1 MLSVSEIRSEVDNT
15 FILLVSMSILAGIP
29 DERMGEEL
37 GAFVRL
43 KDATKTLTRSA
54 VKKFCEGRLAH
65 FKIPRYVV
73 VVDEFPRTLS
83 GKVQKFKFLDVFSVQ
98 FQKTRQDE

>member
-1 MLSVSEIRSEVDNT
+1 MS
-15 FILLVSMSILAGIP
+15 LVSLIINKQNLSCQNFSAGIP
-29 DERMGEEL
+29 DERLGEEV

-43 KDATKTLTRSA
+43 KDNSKPLTSDE
-54 VKKFCEGRLAH
+54 VKDFCQGMLSY

-83 GKVQKFKFLDVFSVQ
+83 GKIQKFKFVDVYAEQLKEIVS
-98 FQKTRQDE
+98 